1 MSVAAQQEIESGV
14 RCLPI
19 NFGSMRQQDREA
31 LLRNP
36 GSRLL
41 DIVDP
46 VKVRIINPGDM
57 NMVAF
62 TLKNDTFI
70 E

>member
-1 MSVAAQQEIESGV
+1 MGVATQQKVESGV

-19 NFGSMRQQDREA
+19 NFGSMRQQDREGFV
-31 LLRNP
+31 RNP

-46 VKVRIINPGDM
+46 VKVRIVNAGDM
-57 NMVAF
+57 NVVTFA
-62 TLKNDTFI
+62 LKNDAFI
-70 E
+70 